1 MFWPLSLVTGEDLPP
16 LQLQDEVFKS
26 IGQLFDCLLTEVHD
40 RCKKNSPLA
49 KRLNSSIAFFCYDL
63 LSVIEPRQVFQ
74 LVLNVLCF
82 FEILLSCV
90 CSSKW
95 IRYLS
100 AGNINT
106 VLNYCIRYTAQGC
119 WKTLKN
125 IYIGVWGIH
134 DLNESVDTSLRFKR
148 KFFACCGGK
157 GIIALGCKLQI

>member
-90 CSSKW
+90 CSSK
-95 IRYLS
+95 
-100 AGNINT
+100 
-106 VLNYCIRYTAQGC
+106 
-119 WKTLKN
+119 
-125 IYIGVWGIH
+125 
-134 DLNESVDTSLRFKR
+134 
-148 KFFACCGGK
+148 
-157 GIIALGCKLQI
+157 